1 MVRWPGW
8 RLVGRHREPALA
20 AIFLAAAGWEL
31 VEVATIEGP
40 PPTTGALSIILHGV
54 QVLIVVAVTWAVFR
68 AWQQRLRYEDALATM
83 VEQNVMAQEE
93 ERRRIAFDLHD
104 GIAPLVVSAK
114 QHIDTGRHLAGAVP
128 PQADHELGRAAERL
142 DRAIVET
149 RRVLQAL
156 RPSAVASLGLA
167 DRAVPLLRS
176 LDKLDKIGPDGVKAE
191 MVDPA
196 PNRAGISPEQA
207 DQVLKLVGVTGTNA
221 EVLDQGRGEQV
232 AVGLPVALGL
242 LRPLLRADQHREMQ
256 HRLLRPDREAGE
268 DAAMVLSVGQHRVG
282 EHRIEHD
289 RVVGDAPVLLGLT
302 LELGERAAVAGEE
315 PIEQ

>member
-128 PQADHELGRAAERL
+128 PQADHELGRAHPQSVGEAAVQPGRGLGGEILVHHDLDERGN
-142 DRAIVET
+142 
-149 RRVLQAL
+149 RRG
-156 RPSAVASLGLA
+156 SLGRRC
-167 DRAVPLLRS
+167 DV
-176 LDKLDKIGPDGVKAE
+176 GQ
-191 MVDPA
+191 
-196 PNRAGISPEQA
+196 PEPPHALTQ
-207 DQVLKLVGVTGTNA
+207 KNLV
-221 EVLDQGRGEQV
+221 QPHGRGPATTCQSCNNDWG
-232 AVGLPVALGL
+232 ATGG
-242 LRPLLRADQHREMQ
+242 
-256 HRLLRPDREAGE
+256 
-268 DAAMVLSVGQHRVG
+268 AA
-282 EHRIEHD
+282 
-289 RVVGDAPVLLGLT
+289 
-302 LELGERAAVAGEE
+302 
-315 PIEQ
+315 